1 MIMELLGDNLEKIF
15 NKNNRKFSLK
25 TICEISKQTISRL
38 EYIHSKK
45 NNTQRYKTRKFFNW
59 NK

>member
-1 MIMELLGDNLEKIF
+1 MELLGDNLEKIF

-45 NNTQRYKTRKFFNW
+45 NNT
-59 NK
+59 